1 MTQNALTGIVSNP
14 RTPHRCT
21 VVWLH
26 GLGASGHDFEPIVPE
41 LGIQDDLGIRFV
53 FPHAPEQPVTING
66 GYVMRSW
73 YDIKEMDLM
82 RRADANGIRDSQ
94 ALVNALL
101 KQEMAQGIPAHRV
114 VLAGFSQGGLIA
126 LETGLRFESPLAG
139 VMALST
145 YLPLRDEFPS
155 AEESG
160 NGSVPIFYGHGDMD
174 PVIPIEQGELS
185 RRFLQQAGYTVEW
198 HQYAMEHSVS
208 LAEIRH
214 IKDWLSRVLAE

>member
-1 MTQNALTGIVSNP
+1 MNQASLTGIVSNP
-14 RTPHRCT
+14 RSAHRCT

-82 RRADANGIRDSQ
+82 QRADEGGIRASQ
-94 ALVNALL
+94 ALVERLL
-101 KQEMAQGIPAHRV
+101 KQEIELGIPPERI

-145 YLPLRDEFPS
+145 YLPLRDQFPS
-155 AEESG
+155 AAESG
-160 NGSVPIFYGHGDMD
+160 NGGVPVFYGHGDMD
-174 PVIPIEQGELS
+174 PVIPIEHAESS

-198 HQYAMEHSVS
+198 HQYLMEHSVS
-208 LAEIRH
+208 VQEIRH
-214 IKDWLSRVLAE
+214 IKDWLSRVLAA